1 MRKDSDCKLFHKH
14 PACFTANAAE
24 LHFKVI
30 ITGTE
35 GKTKIYL
42 KSENEKQNAAGCG
55 SLKLFPII
63 TNPAFFCIDTAPG
76 ECYNRLSIDFLR

>member
-1 MRKDSDCKLFHKH
+1 MRKNSDCKLFHKKY
-14 PACFTANAAE
+14 PACFTANADE

-42 KSENEKQNAAGCG
+42 KPENEK
-55 SLKLFPII
+55 
-63 TNPAFFCIDTAPG
+63 
-76 ECYNRLSIDFLR
+76 

>member
-1 MRKDSDCKLFHKH
+1 MRKNSDCKLFHKY
-14 PACFTANAAE
+14 PACFTANADE

-42 KSENEKQNAAGCG
+42 KPEDGKQNADRCG
-55 SLKLFPII
+55 SLMLLII
-63 TNPAFFCIDTAPG
+63 PNPAFFCIDTASG